1 MRKVA
6 LEQNVRDCTFFI
18 NQYDNLKFDALIE
31 KMESIIFDKERKPFT
46 PSEGENHLI
55 LLFEEMIPEIF
66 PSILDGDDEDAEL
79 AIEKL
84 YEEIG
89 IDITYFVPRK
99 MVHLINNDLEREK
112 QILLYCYRLRE
123 ALYVNWKHLQEREV

>member
-1 MRKVA
+1 
-6 LEQNVRDCTFFI
+6 
-18 NQYDNLKFDALIE
+18 
-31 KMESIIFDKERKPFT
+31 
-46 PSEGENHLI
+46 
-55 LLFEEMIPEIF
+55 MIPEIF

-112 QILLYCYRLRE
+112 QILL
-123 ALYVNWKHLQEREV
+123 